1 MGFTQGEEKMN
12 NENWIDKGNKA
23 YEAKSYEEAIKC
35 YEKAELLEPSIA
47 STLDRNKAMAFH
59 DWGNALYNLAQE
71 KKDSER
77 EDLLNS
83 AFEKYEEAARL
94 YKTDT
99 DKAFVFYDWGNAL
112 YISAK
117 INDDESLFKEAFD
130 KYDKITHGS
139 ESNSDIVSDALAN
152 WGDAL
157 YHLAKTKKDN
167 VLFREAIN
175 KYKEAVKQ
183 EELASLVVSWGDA
196 LYDLAKIEQ
205 DKNLFEEA
213 LDKYDKITQL
223 IDDYPYAFIKQ
234 GIVLTNLAEIKQD
247 KDLYEKA
254 TKSFIDARKSIL
266 NIFVHLD
273 EKDEELII
281 KTKVLY
287 PLLNSDTDT
296 EDGFFFNETIKNI
309 SQELDKYKEI
319 YIRSIFIISRLRI
332 NREYEKSVAHYTKK
346 AIAKKLLFEKTKF
359 RLNAIGNS
367 NDPTEGRI
375 LLDYLFK
382 NKPLEEEKSDT
393 EYRAF
398 AGCFTFQYDS
408 LNQFRLYG
416 KDQNQEGTGLSL
428 IFHENFFSKESKM
441 ATEKREIKPEES
453 SIEHILD
460 DEDENKKYTLL
471 RCIYID
477 PKEQQVETVGQ
488 KETTKKKTNK
498 ECKKYQKYINDT
510 FDIVN
515 ERMEKLRDLID
526 QNPNLDRSVIEQLLI
541 NLRYLTKHIAF
552 KEEQECRIVRICN
565 INETDKID
573 FDDEKMYIKYEP
585 DILYEPGIS
594 YKPKVISRIE
604 KIYFGPKATNM
615 ESFQDRLKIKLNCKI
630 KCEKSTNPLA

>member
-1 MGFTQGEEKMN
+1 MG
-12 NENWIDKGNKA
+12 NEDAGTLINKGNDFYKT
-23 YEAKSYEEAIKC
+23 KNYEEAIKC
-35 YEKAELLEPSIA
+35 YEKAELLEPSRA

-59 DWGNALYNLAQE
+59 DWGNVLYILAGNR
-71 KKDSER
+71 KDKEYSF
-77 EDLLNS
+77 NS
-83 AFEKYEEAARL
+83 AFEKYDNAARL

-112 YISAK
+112 YILAK
-117 INDDESLFKEAFD
+117 NNDDESLFKEAFD
-130 KYDKITHGS
+130 KYDKVTHGS
-139 ESNSDIVSDALAN
+139 DSNSDLVADAFAN

-157 YHLAKTKKDN
+157 YYLAKTKKDN

-175 KYKEAVKQ
+175 KYKKAVK
-183 EELASLVVSWGDA
+183 EDEPASLVVSWGDA

-205 DKNLFEEA
+205 NKNLFEEA
-213 LDKYDKITQL
+213 FEKYDKITQ
-223 IDDYPYAFIKQ
+223 INDDYSYAFIKQ
-234 GIVLTNLAEIKQD
+234 GIVLTYLAEIKQD
-247 KDLYEKA
+247 ENLYEKA

-287 PLLNSDTDT
+287 PLLNTDT
-296 EDGFFFNETIKNI
+296 EDGNFFNETIKNI

-346 AIAKKLLFEKTKF
+346 TIAQKLLFKESRF

-367 NDPTEGRI
+367 NDTTEGKT

-382 NKPLEEEKSDT
+382 NKPSEEKKSDT

-398 AGCFTFQYDS
+398 AGCFTFQHDS

-441 ATEKREIKPEES
+441 ATEKREIKPEEL
-453 SIEHILD
+453 SIEDIID
-460 DEDENKKYTLL
+460 DKDEYKKYTLF

-477 PKEQQVETVGQ
+477 PKEQQVETLGQ
-488 KETTKKKTNK
+488 KEITKKKQ
-498 ECKKYQKYINDT
+498 KKYKKYIDDV

-515 ERMEKLRDLID
+515 ERMEKLRDLIS
-526 QNPNLDRSVIEQLLI
+526 QNSNLDRNVIEQLLI

-552 KEEQECRIVRICN
+552 KEEQECRIIRICN
-565 INETDKID
+565 INEGKID

-585 DILYEPGIS
+585 DILYEPDVS

-604 KIYFGPKATNM
+604 KVYFGPKATNI
-615 ESFQDRLKIKLNCKI
+615 ETFQDRLKINKLDGKI
-630 KCEKSTNPLA
+630 DCEKSTNPLA